1 MYVRLLNI
9 TQIALQLNN
18 NFNAKVILCAKI
30 LSLCSWIMAVWFI
43 YWGNNWIKWG
53 ANEITVWLDL

>member
-30 LSLCSWIMAVWFI
+30 
-43 YWGNNWIKWG
+43 
-53 ANEITVWLDL
+53 